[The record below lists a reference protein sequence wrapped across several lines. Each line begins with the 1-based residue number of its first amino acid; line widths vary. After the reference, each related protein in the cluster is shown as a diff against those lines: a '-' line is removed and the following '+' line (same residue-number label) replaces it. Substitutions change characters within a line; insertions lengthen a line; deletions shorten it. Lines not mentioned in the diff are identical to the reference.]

1 MLVLML
7 SSQTLKALEP
17 FTPCGVDIGNQ
28 RLWIRQRLSSQR
40 LGENEI
46 LLGATRIAAVPKVPA
61 ALAEANRVT
70 ADSRGKPCRLPGDG
84 GELVHGGD
92 AFEFEAIQ
100 RGGFDVGVD
109 LGDPGPQG
117 GQFGVKASPGTAR
130 GGGGGLRAGKTF
142 SEFPVLVV
150 IRRRRRPYGARGSPF
165 ARRSRLSVADSSS
178 MAAVAARSPSAAAS
192 SRCRASVSCATRPSN
207 SVRADLRA
215 SSRPS

>member
-100 RGGFDVGVD
+100 RGGFDVGVE
-109 LGDPGPQG
+109 LGDPRSHP
-117 GQFGVKASPGTAR
+117 GQFACESGSSTATS
-130 GGGGGLRAGKTF
+130 GGGCLRAGNTF
-142 SEFPVLVV
+142 SEFPVLAF
-150 IRRRRRPYGARGSPF
+150 IRRRWRPYGAR
-165 ARRSRLSVADSSS
+165 
-178 MAAVAARSPSAAAS
+178 
-192 SRCRASVSCATRPSN
+192 
-207 SVRADLRA
+207 
-215 SSRPS
+215 